1 MPMIHVKSL
10 AGVFMLFLL
19 SSGCA
24 TSQKPAPAGDV
35 HVSPSEAVARDT
47 RRSEQPP
54 APDTRAAGKITLDVA
69 DVLEKP
75 LDARVDLVNLD
86 GFAPTILRA
95 PAGKRE
101 ATAPVGNYRA
111 YVHVFDAGSP
121 ILVAVR
127 DIFVPEAGPPALLQ
141 VRVLE
146 GAAGTRPLR
155 SFDFDGDLA
164 LDRVEEECGTN
175 PADAGSIP
183 GRTAVPRVNRVLS
196 DQPGWYKGE
205 LQAYSTYSHGAET
218 VAELVR
224 RAEAS
229 GLDFLAITDRNTV
242 QATQDPGFT
251 SEKVVLIPAME
262 WGNEAMGTALIYG
275 MRTLPDPPNDQDT
288 AQADCLRVQAQGG
301 IFAVARPCFPT
312 APWQWNLSFVNAI
325 QVWSRAWREVPPM
338 TLDNLRD
345 ALKIRDERG
354 ELIYSIAAAA
364 AVTAHGANAQACQFW
379 DYELVRGLKASA
391 IAGSGTASPKVP
403 MGRPITYVY
412 ARDKSLEGILEGLRL
427 GRTYVSSGPDGPR
440 IVFNA
445 DVMADKKVDVGI
457 GGTIPLEMETVF
469 EVNISGAAGKK
480 MQVLQNGRTIIS
492 KVIEGD
498 NFVFRF
504 PQRPKS
510 NCYYRVRVTAPADP
524 KTGFG
529 PLEVLAMTGPIYAQ
543 DIIQGLFWQD
553 PNLYLDEKNW
563 IPAENFDPVPKG
575 QSWQVPTEQ
584 PPLKPVPI
592 GR

>member
-1 MPMIHVKSL
+1 MAMSQMKHL
-10 AGVFMLFLL
+10 AVFLMLL
-19 SSGCA
+19 SLTCGCVSDQTPAGTSDTPTKTSGA
-24 TSQKPAPAGDV
+24 GPGAREAREPAP
-35 HVSPSEAVARDT
+35 R
-47 RRSEQPP
+47 
-54 APDTRAAGKITLDVA
+54 PDNRPKGVLTVDVA

-75 LDARVDLVNLD
+75 LAARVDLVNLD
-86 GFAPTILRA
+86 GFPPTILPVPERRQDMA
-95 PAGKRE
+95 
-101 ATAPVGNYRA
+101 APVGNYRA

-127 DIFVPEAGPPALLQ
+127 DLVVPESGPPAVLE

-183 GRTAVPRVNRVLS
+183 GRAAVPRVNRVLS

-205 LQAYSTYSHGAET
+205 LHCYSTYSEGSET

-224 RAEAS
+224 RAESS
-229 GLDFLAITDRNTV
+229 GLDFLAITDRNTI
-242 QATQDPGFT
+242 QAAHDPAFSSDKT
-251 SEKVVLIPAME
+251 VLIPAME
-262 WGNEAMGTALIYG
+262 WGDESMGFALIYG
-275 MRTLPDPPNDQDT
+275 PRTEPDPPSDQDT

-325 QVWSRAWREVPPM
+325 EVWSRAWREVPPM

-345 ALKIRDERG
+345 ALKIRDEER

-364 AVTAHGANAQACQFW
+364 AITSHGANAQACQFW

-445 DVMADKKVDVGI
+445 DVMADNKVDVSI
-457 GGTIPLEMETVF
+457 GGTIPLGLDTVF
-469 EVNISGAAGKK
+469 GVSVTGAAGKK
-480 MQVLQNGRTIIS
+480 LQVLENGRTFIS
-492 KVIEGD
+492 KIIEGD

-504 PQRPKS
+504 PQRPKAA
-510 NCYYRVRVTAPADP
+510 CCYRVRVVQPADP

-529 PLEVLAMTGPIYAQ
+529 PLEVLAMTSPIYAQ
-543 DIIQGLFWQD
+543 DIIQGLFWND

-563 IPAENFDPVPKG
+563 IPAENFDPVPRG
-575 QSWQVPTEQ
+575 QEWQVPMDQ
-584 PPLKPVPI
+584 PPVNPVPM